1 MLSATVA
8 LVGWEV
14 RLDARASLSHRV
26 PLDDERAV
34 VLRAQRGDRVA
45 AAQLYAWFR
54 EPAWRT
60 IVARC
65 PDRTKAEDALR
76 DTFRKVLER
85 LGSYTPRDGT
95 SIEAWIRTIAVHC
108 AMDVHRADQ
117 RDRRLEDRVA
127 ADDPPSGG
135 FARPDRALEREDT
148 ARDVERSLALLHP
161 RYAEVLRLRLLEER
175 PREACAELLGI
186 TVGNLDVLLHR
197 AAKAFRKVYPP

>member
-1 MLSATVA
+1 M
-8 LVGWEV
+8 
-14 RLDARASLSHRV
+14 
-26 PLDDERAV
+26 
-34 VLRAQRGDRVA
+34 VLRAQQGDRAA

-54 EPAWRT
+54 EPAWRAV
-60 IVARC
+60 VARC

-76 DTFRKVLER
+76 EAFRKVLER
-85 LGSYTPRDGT
+85 IGSYTPREGT

-117 RDRRLEDRVA
+117 RDRRIEDRAA
-127 ADDPPSGG
+127 ADELPSGG
-135 FARPDRALEREDT
+135 FARPDRGLEREDT
-148 ARDVERSLALLHP
+148 ARDVERALALLTP
-161 RYAEVLRLRLLEER
+161 RYAEVLRLRLIEDR